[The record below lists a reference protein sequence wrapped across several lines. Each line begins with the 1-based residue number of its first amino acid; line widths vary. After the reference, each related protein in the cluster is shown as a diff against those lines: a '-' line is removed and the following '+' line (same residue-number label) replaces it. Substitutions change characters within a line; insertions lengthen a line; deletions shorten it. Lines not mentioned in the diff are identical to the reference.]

1 MTFNILVVDDSFP
14 MRKVIKKNIK
24 ASGFVEANFD
34 EASDGS
40 EAMGILN
47 EKVIHLMMTGYNM
60 PNMNGLELVA
70 GMKENEALRS
80 IPVLVITAEGG
91 QARFNQ
97 FMERGA
103 SGYIKKPFT
112 PEMMRGKIREIL
124 GVNDEH

>member
-1 MTFNILVVDDSFP
+1 MEFNILVVDDSLP

-24 ASGFVEANFD
+24 ASGFPEANFD

-40 EAMGILN
+40 EAMRILN
-47 EKVIHLMMTGYNM
+47 EKGIHLMMTGYNM
-60 PNMNGLELVA
+60 PNMNGLDLVA
-70 GMKENEALRS
+70 GMKEDEALSS
-80 IPVLVITAEGG
+80 IPVLVITAEGS

-112 PEMMRGKIREIL
+112 PEMIRGKIREIL
-124 GVNDEH
+124 GGER